1 MVKVKFK
8 GESLVKVYELYQW
21 DYGQQLEITGLDLP
35 EHFKMHFQIGSG
47 EAQSV
52 NGIFA
57 NGVGTVSIP
66 DAAMQQDTDKFN
78 AWVYIESAD
87 SGKTIKTVQFNLN
100 RRERPSDTPPADST
114 AELKGYA
121 EYVKENADK
130 VAQAEQIAKD
140 IQHKAESGVFNGKD
154 GAQGPPGK
162 DYTLTEADKTEIAGM
177 VPVDAELSAD
187 SVNAIQNKAVAAW
200 LDYAKCKGLRIIY
213 DAETAA
219 EYFAGAYKD
228 ALQEGEYYL
237 VYIMNT
243 VDLDSFACSSG
254 LYVVTRDF
262 QFEDNLYLPSTETL
276 GEVFAYY
283 EEELENVDDTADR
296 NARYIEILA
305 QIVYD
310 LEDDVRE
317 LQNRMNRIENGINS
331 IEAMIDESGV
341 LA

>member
-1 MVKVKFK
+1 MQTLKIKVTETDVTVTEQSGK
-8 GESLVKVYELYQW
+8 
-21 DYGQQLEITGLDLP
+21 ITAENVNQIQCIFDLP
-35 EHFKMHFQIGSG
+35 KAF
-47 EAQSV
+47 
-52 NGIFA
+52 
-57 NGVGTVSIP
+57 
-66 DAAMQQDTDKFN
+66 D
-78 AWVYIESAD
+78 
-87 SGKTIKTVQFNLN
+87 NLIV
-100 RRERPSDTPPADST
+100 RAS
-114 AELKGYA
+114 
-121 EYVKENADK
+121 
-130 VAQAEQIAKD
+130 
-140 IQHKAESGVFNGKD
+140 FNGAFVAVEQGVCFAPPLTEGTCRLGVYGYTIEEDKLKLRISPSPCCFYVYAGSYNSTD
-154 GAQGPPGK
+154 VQANHPKPTELEAHYNRIQALIDAGKLQGPPGK
-162 DYTLTEADKTEIAGM
+162 DYTLTEADKTEIAGR

-296 NARYIEILA
+296 NARYIEILV
-305 QIVYD
+305 QEFYD
-310 LEDDVRE
+310 LKDDIGE

-331 IEAMIDESGV
+331 IEAMIDKSGV